1 MPFRRLSPLIALGIV
16 LATQSAPAWSDIP
29 LGHMAVSEVR
39 KDVENGDCKGAVAAL
54 NRGLAAHY
62 PEMQLLA
69 GSLYENGVCLKPNW
83 DRAVN
88 FYTQAFKN
96 GQEEAGYRLAAGFAA
111 PERSDV
117 ASALWWASRVK
128 LNYGG
133 CVPTGDAANDPDKF
147 LADVKT
153 WSDARIGIC
162 TYEVGVMAT
171 IAAEVLYPV
180 QASQWS
186 TDGKVLITFKPA
198 VPRIDLTLNGT
209 ETHALYGV
217 YNGDRLWE
225 QDDRAAGKAFIK
237 SVRLVADRALKRFPK
252 PDGISAD
259 LPDACFEM
267 RFGMTDANLPHFH

>member
-1 MPFRRLSPLIALGIV
+1 M
-16 LATQSAPAWSDIP
+16 
-29 LGHMAVSEVR
+29 R
-39 KDVENGDCKGAVAAL
+39 KDIDNGDCKGAVAAL

-69 GSLYENGVCLKPNW
+69 GSLYENGVCLKPSW
-83 DRAVN
+83 DRAIN
-88 FYTQAFKN
+88 FYTQAYKN

-153 WSDARIGIC
+153 WSDERIGIC
-162 TYEVGVMAT
+162 AYEVGVMAT

-198 VPRIDLTLNGT
+198 VPRVDLTLNGT

-217 YNGDRLWE
+217 FNGDRLWE

-237 SVRLVADRALKRFPK
+237 SVRTVADRALKRYPK
-252 PDGISAD
+252 PDGIRSD
-259 LPDACFEM
+259 LPDVCFEM